1 VSREHFFIVILSPSD
16 GRDQACKL
24 PNAINLP
31 VPNGRCTVGMA
42 LGLNGLA
49 RIVCV
54 SLVRNT
60 HLMMTYDFLVGDL
73 FPSAPADEVLCFE
86 AIVAKEMR
94 IGDQSYEFICW
105 YILPILVD
113 NGTIVNLTKVRP
125 AH

>member
-1 VSREHFFIVILSPSD
+1 
-16 GRDQACKL
+16 
-24 PNAINLP
+24 
-31 VPNGRCTVGMA
+31 MA

-86 AIVAKEMR
+86 AIITKEMR

-125 AH
+125 ALRIGLPNSTRTIKDGATHWRSRCQSLES